1 MKFPSTDLFDL
12 IHALSPA
19 EKKHFHRFAQRH
31 VIGEGNLYLQLFKIL
46 SAQRTYNEA
55 QARLEIQQDKARFA
69 VSKKQLY
76 NLILEALQFYH
87 RAKESQEQVKRWI
100 QSANILIDKGLI
112 SQAEKLWTKAWKK
125 AEGEQLHA
133 IKPELLLL
141 ERIVLEKKIS
151 HKKSGQ
157 MLAEWQ
163 QKWQAMLKG
172 FEQMGDAAHHS
183 LLIAQKHHQKIR
195 LGNTSDF
202 NLLTSPA
209 FQLALKSD
217 IASVQ
222 MDCQRAISTYH
233 FMQGDAQKA
242 HASNTTLLALFD
254 QYPFLSDQYPSRYLM
269 ALNNFLI
276 DNFQLQ
282 NWQDLE
288 AGLETLK
295 KLPDVP
301 AFKKL
306 KGIKKRIYEQSTLL
320 EVNMLS
326 VQKAFTR
333 LSALSTSIIESL
345 PKYGGALSYPNHQSL
360 LYILAMGNCFAGQ
373 ADNALE
379 LINEMLDKHR
389 KNTLEELHHYARLLQ
404 LIIHYEL
411 NNLEL
416 LPYLIASVRRSLPE
430 QTSES
435 TTILL
440 IRLSQL
446 AGTINTRERKNI
458 CQSWAAEIQQQGL
471 QKREHRFYEYL
482 DMVYWLKQ
490 KTILR

>member
-1 MKFPSTDLFDL
+1 MKSPSTDLFDL

-46 SAQRTYNEA
+46 SAQRTYDET
-55 QARLEIQQDKARFA
+55 QARLAIQQDKGRFA

-76 NLILEALQFYH
+76 DLILEALPFYH
-87 RAKESQEQVKRWI
+87 RAKESREQLKRWI
-100 QSANILIDKGLI
+100 QSAHILIDKGLI
-112 SQAEKLWTKAWKK
+112 SQAEKLWKKSWAKAQ
-125 AEGEQLHA
+125 AEQLQP
-133 IKPELLLL
+133 IMPELLLL
-141 ERIVLEKKIS
+141 ERILLEKKIG
-151 HKKSGQ
+151 HKKSEQ
-157 MLAEWQ
+157 FIASWQ
-163 QKWQAMLKG
+163 QKWQAMLKDM
-172 FEQMGDAAHHS
+172 EQMGNAAYHG
-183 LLIAQKHHQKIR
+183 LLIAREHHQKIR
-195 LGNTSDF
+195 PGQQQATDILTSDTF
-202 NLLTSPA
+202 R
-209 FQLALKSD
+209 QALQSEL
-217 IASVQ
+217 ASVQ
-222 MDCQRAISTYH
+222 LDCQRAISTYH
-233 FMQGDAQKA
+233 FMQGQAQQA
-242 HASNTTLLALFD
+242 YASNATLLSLFD
-254 QYPFLSDQYPSRYLM
+254 QHPFLSDQYPSRYLM

-288 AGLETLK
+288 AGLEKLK
-295 KLPDVP
+295 KLPDTP

-306 KGIKKRIYEQSTLL
+306 RGIKKKIFEQSTLL

-333 LSALSTSIIESL
+333 LSSRTTSILESL

-373 ADNALE
+373 ADTALG
-379 LINEMLDKHR
+379 LVNEMLDKHR
-389 KNTLEELHHYARLLQ
+389 KNTLEELHHHARLLQ
-404 LIIHYEL
+404 LLIHYEL

-416 LPYLIASVRRSLPE
+416 LPYLIASVRRALPE

-440 IRLSQL
+440 AKLSQL
-446 AGTINTRERKNI
+446 ASAANKQEKKNI
-458 CQSWAAEIQQQGL
+458 YQSWAAATQQKEL

-482 DMVYWLKQ
+482 DMVYWLKL
-490 KTILR
+490 KTGG